1 MAGVPFDQR
10 AEATS
15 AATFNEAMNPMN
27 SLALIATGHGAP
39 GASSSSA
46 LLATS
51 TKPPPTMNS
60 TLMLPPLIPEMSA
73 LPSGYYNVGNAM
85 AATLLAQSKCTTYKS
100 SIVVVEVLISS
111 LHHIVF

>member
-1 MAGVPFDQR
+1 MAGVPFDQI
-10 AEATS
+10 AKAAS
-15 AATFNEAMNPMN
+15 AATFNEALNPMN

-46 LLATS
+46 AS
-51 TKPPPTMNS
+51 TKAPPTMNS

-73 LPSGYYNVGNAM
+73 LPTSYYNVGNAM
-85 AATLLAQSKCTTYKS
+85 AATLLAQSKCTTLTS

-111 LHHIVF
+111 LHHIVL